1 MWWTP
6 WSSSSGPEK
15 QKKLRGQQPAA
26 DIILETS
33 EGMERGCNRT
43 LSSRWQPDK
52 LTLRIPGHSTSRCPT
67 PRRNP
72 TTTYG
77 STTTR
82 RKNIEDLGLEILT
95 LLQQLWRNS
104 DRKSNQI
111 VFFPIVG
118 VWLLVWSV
126 AHFSAPCFFF
136 LANNMHKIQLK
147 SYYWWHFH
155 SEHWCNLN

>member
-1 MWWTP
+1 MNTLVQQLRTR
-6 WSSSSGPEK
+6 K
-15 QKKLRGQQPAA
+15 TKKLRGQQPAA

-111 VFFPIVG
+111 VFFSNCWRLTSG
-118 VWLLVWSV
+118 LVCCS
-126 AHFSAPCFFF
+126 FF
-136 LANNMHKIQLK
+136 LPLVSFFLPTICIKFNWNFSIGGIFIQ
-147 SYYWWHFH
+147 SIDVI
-155 SEHWCNLN
+155 